1 MRRASR
7 CTGRRRSA
15 ASTEVRGDDPGARER
30 PAVEERA
37 GSSEGRKHPSALQAS
52 ITLGPS
58 AGLPERLRCHLAE
71 EREVAVEFGVR
82 ALYEDDFGR
91 DGIARRQAEG
101 VRELD
106 KAGVTEKDAPVR
118 RLDLLR
124 KPLEVREGRDQPR
137 EPGVRLLATPTLGLS
152 RKDMS

>member
-1 MRRASR
+1 M
-7 CTGRRRSA
+7 
-15 ASTEVRGDDPGARER
+15 
-30 PAVEERA
+30 
-37 GSSEGRKHPSALQAS
+37 
-52 ITLGPS
+52 
-58 AGLPERLRCHLAE
+58 
-71 EREVAVEFGVR
+71 R